1 MKFEKL
7 YLVDHRGT
15 NSRIVLKFVHI
26 DNGKQILCNTS
37 TVIKILQMA
46 EIQVQ
51 SKFSTKK
58 FTSRYAKH
66 NYRNLRSMKPGDP
79 INIYHIPVSFNKEK
93 NKYMIEFYK
102 DSQDSSQ

>member
-1 MKFEKL
+1 MKFEKF
-7 YLVDHRGT
+7 YLIDCRGA
-15 NSRIVLKFVHI
+15 NSRVVLKFVHV

-51 SKFSTKK
+51 AKFSTKK

-66 NYRNLRSMKPGDP
+66 NYRNLRGMKSGDP
-79 INIYHIPVSFNKEK
+79 INIYHIPVSFDKDK

-102 DSQDSSQ
+102 DSKDSSE